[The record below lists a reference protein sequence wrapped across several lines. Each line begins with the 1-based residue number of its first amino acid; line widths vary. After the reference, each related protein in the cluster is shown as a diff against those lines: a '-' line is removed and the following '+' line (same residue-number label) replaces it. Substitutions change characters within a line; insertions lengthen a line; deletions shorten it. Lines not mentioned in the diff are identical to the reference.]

1 MLGSTDDNCPLVYEV
16 IDRSFLFILK
26 KKIIEMLAEIVYV
39 LMLTSG
45 NLKLKNNPYVPAL
58 LVIFNKYM

>member
-1 MLGSTDDNCPLVYEV
+1 
-16 IDRSFLFILK
+16 
-26 KKIIEMLAEIVYV
+26 MLAEIAYV

-45 NLKLKNNPYVPAL
+45 NLKLKTNPYVPAL

>member
-1 MLGSTDDNCPLVYEV
+1 
-16 IDRSFLFILK
+16 
-26 KKIIEMLAEIVYV
+26 MLAEIAYV

-45 NLKLKNNPYVPAL
+45 NLKLKANPYVPAL

>member
-1 MLGSTDDNCPLVYEV
+1 
-16 IDRSFLFILK
+16 
-26 KKIIEMLAEIVYV
+26 MLAEIVYV

>member
-16 IDRSFLFILK
+16 IGRSFCLYLK
-26 KKIIEMLAEIVYV
+26 KKIMEMLAEIAYV

-45 NLKLKNNPYVPAL
+45 NLKLKANPYVPAL